1 MKSAV
6 KQMSPRKV
14 NRIYENAKTKGSSYF
29 TLPGTN
35 TIVFSRNSC
44 LVNGYVYAECLVGN
58 NYTAFRLDTI
68 AGSSAQVAFIP
79 TNLHV
84 SPF

>member
-14 NRIYENAKTKGSSYF
+14 NRIFENAKIKGSCYF
-29 TLPGTN
+29 TLPKSN
-35 TIVFSRNSC
+35 RIVFSRSAC
-44 LVNGYVYAECLVGN
+44 LVDGYVYAEALLDTG
-58 NYTAFRLDTI
+58 YTAFRVDTVI
-68 AGSSAQVAFIP
+68 GSSAQPAFIP
-79 TNLHV
+79 SNNHM